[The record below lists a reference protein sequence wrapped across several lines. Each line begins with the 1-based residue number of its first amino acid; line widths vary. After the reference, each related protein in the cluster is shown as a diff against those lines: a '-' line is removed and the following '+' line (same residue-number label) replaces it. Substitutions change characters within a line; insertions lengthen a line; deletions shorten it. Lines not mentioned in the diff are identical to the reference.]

1 MPGDPAGTVPR
12 AGGRPAHRQ
21 EHDVTAGPEDRPL
34 ARRSRALP
42 GLVARAPWW
51 LAVLL
56 GVLLTGA
63 GGWLL
68 VRPLTAL
75 GVLGWYV
82 GLSCVVSGVA
92 DLLPR
97 PTTAPG
103 AGAGAGA
110 ASPAPGTPDDPAV
123 AAPAARGAGP
133 VTPSAPSRTDLLV
146 AAAWVLVGLAV
157 LAVVGRSIDL
167 LGPVIALALLVSGV
181 VAVLRLVRDRSAE
194 RWLAAVVGLAE
205 IAFGL
210 LALLWPDA
218 SLIVIA
224 VLFGGRTALFG
235 LVLVRRG
242 LTARWRRPGRPDRR
256 RRPGVALATRWAAAV
271 LVVALAVGTLWVSHT
286 FRAGAPVVDAF
297 YDAPA
302 TFPDEPG
309 TLVRWE
315 PYDGELPAGT
325 TGYRL
330 LYVTTDADG
339 TPVLASAA
347 LAVPTDADGP
357 APLITW
363 AHGTVG
369 VTRACAPSLGDHALS
384 GDGMPATDA
393 LAANGWAL
401 VATDYP
407 GMGTEGAFPYL
418 IGEGEGRAV
427 LDAARAAR
435 QVPGVSLADETAIWG
450 HSQGGHAALWAGQL
464 AATYAPDL
472 DVVGTAALSPA
483 SDPEAIA
490 ESVLAHPEALGSSL
504 AVAYVVDSY
513 TRYYPDLSF
522 DDVVVPSARTL
533 VREAATRCTSQAGTL
548 VTVLTG
554 LAVSRDQPIVRTD
567 ALDGPFGD
575 RLRANTATGPW
586 TAPLFLAQGDAD
598 EVIDVAINERY
609 VADLR
614 AAGTDLTWTTYP
626 GGTHMSILAAGQPL
640 PDALVAW
647 TAARFAAGGD

>member
-1 MPGDPAGTVPR
+1 MTTGPGE
-12 AGGRPAHRQ
+12 RP
-21 EHDVTAGPEDRPL
+21 P

-56 GVLLTGA
+56 GVLLTGL

-97 PTTAPG
+97 PPAVPGATAAAGSSDPAPG
-103 AGAGAGA
+103 A
-110 ASPAPGTPDDPAV
+110 P
-123 AAPAARGAGP
+123 
-133 VTPSAPSRTDLLV
+133 APSRTDLLV
-146 AAAWVLVGLAV
+146 GAAWVLVGLAV
-157 LAVVGRSIDL
+157 LAVVGRSVDL
-167 LGPVIALALLVSGV
+167 LGPVIALALLASGV

-194 RWLAAVVGLAE
+194 RWLGALVGLAE

-224 VLFGGRTALFG
+224 VLFGGRTVLLG
-235 LVLVRRG
+235 LVLVHRG
-242 LTARWRRPGRPDRR
+242 LTTRWRRPGHPDRR
-256 RRPGVALATRWAAAV
+256 RRPRVVLATRWAAAV
-271 LVVALAVGTLWVSHT
+271 LVVVLAAGTLWVSHV

-315 PYDGELPAGT
+315 PYAGELPAGT

-330 LYVTTDADG
+330 LYVTTDAEG
-339 TPVLASAA
+339 TAVLASAA
-347 LAVPTDADGP
+347 LAVPTDAAGP

-369 VTRACAPSLGDHALS
+369 VARACAPSLGTDALS
-384 GDGMPATDA
+384 GDSTPATDA
-393 LAANGWAL
+393 LAANGWAM

-418 IGEGEGRAV
+418 IGEGQGRAV

-435 QVPGVSLADETAIWG
+435 QVPGVSLSDETAIWG

-490 ESVLAHPEALGSSL
+490 ESVLAHPETPGSSL
-504 AVAYVVDSY
+504 VVAYVVDAY

-522 DDVVVPSARTL
+522 GDVVVPSARTL

-548 VTVLTG
+548 VTVLAG

-575 RLRANTATGPW
+575 LLRANTATGSW
-586 TAPLFLAQGDAD
+586 NAPLFLAQGDAD

-614 AAGTDLTWTTYP
+614 TAGTDLTWTTYP
-626 GGTHMSILAAGQPL
+626 GGTHMSILAPGQPL

-647 TAARFAAGGD
+647 TAERFADGGA